1 LIELTRMISTGE
13 DLLQSSFITNYS
25 RYTVEF
31 KRYYTA
37 LSDMLAVAGFE
48 YICKAGRYVIKI
60 FVLMCFDYNL
70 ITEVSISITCVK
82 F

>member
-1 LIELTRMISTGE
+1 VDFVG
-13 DLLQSSFITNYS
+13 SSKSQALVHNNYI
-25 RYTVEF
+25 VEF

-60 FVLMCFDYNL
+60 FVLMSKLKSSLKMF
-70 ITEVSISITCVK
+70 
-82 F
+82 